1 MGGAVAI
8 VVALLVFP
16 VVVALSGAL
25 GAAVLGA
32 LVKRSV
38 DEQHA
43 GSELLEVNR

>member
-16 VVVALSGAL
+16 IIVAMSGAV

-32 LVKRSV
+32 LVKRRV
-38 DEQHA
+38 DERHA